1 MGSAFSSQLLGMRA
15 VFVLLALGILFWQLL
30 PLGTLPPSWAGPDLL
45 IALTF
50 AWALRRPDYVPA
62 LLIAMVIL
70 LADLLL
76 QRPPGLMAFLVV
88 LGTEQLKTRAIGL
101 RDASFAGE
109 WAAAGLV
116 VIAVFVLNRV
126 ILSLL
131 MVDQAPLGLTLIQIL
146 MTILIYPLV
155 VFVSHLFLGV
165 RKLAPG
171 DDDAIGSRP

>member
-1 MGSAFSSQLLGMRA
+1 MANASIWWKRGL
-15 VFVLLALGILFWQLL
+15 FVLLALVILFWSLL
-30 PLGTLPPSWAGPDLL
+30 PLSTLPRSWAGPDLL

-50 AWALRRPDYVPA
+50 AWALRRPEFVPV
-62 LLIAMVIL
+62 LLIAAVML

-76 QRPPGLMAFLVV
+76 HRPPGLMAFLVV
-88 LGTEQLKTRAIGL
+88 LGAEQLKTRAVGL

-116 VIAVFVLNRV
+116 VIAVFMLNRV
-126 ILSLL
+126 TLAVL
-131 MVDQAPLGLTLIQIL
+131 MVDQAPLGLTLIQ
-146 MTILIYPLV
+146 MVATILIYPIV

-171 DDDAIGSRP
+171 DDDAIGSRI

>member
-1 MGSAFSSQLLGMRA
+1 MANTSIWWKRGLYL
-15 VFVLLALGILFWQLL
+15 LLALAILFWNLL
-30 PLGTLPPSWAGPDLL
+30 PLSTLPPSWAGPDLL

-50 AWALRRPDYVPA
+50 AWALRRPEFVPV
-62 LLIAMVIL
+62 LLIAFVAF

-88 LGTEQLKTRAIGL
+88 LGAEQLKTRAIGL

-116 VIAVFVLNRV
+116 VIAVFLLNRV
-126 ILSLL
+126 TLALFV
-131 MVDQAPLGLTLIQIL
+131 VDQAPLGLMLIQMIA
-146 MTILIYPLV
+146 TILIYPV
-155 VFVSHLFLGV
+155 VVLISHLFLGV

-171 DDDAIGSRP
+171 DDDAIGARI